1 MEPEGPPRTPGTSY
15 GPPAFDSAQ
24 NPVTPTF
31 LNCTLQSSR
40 SPNVRDGL
48 MPAKCS
54 WGHAG
59 DEGPK
64 QTEGPQPSA
73 EPGRSAQRR
82 FRSSAFPS
90 SLSWDSDSEK
100 ETLDEE
106 ELQHFS
112 NPHGLAAHSPGS
124 PSSGL
129 RLDSEDDQEP
139 EKLQHLHNKTDS
151 SPPAEGLS
159 DNNNT
164 ESTKTEEP
172 NTSQLGQTE
181 LADSKVWNVSEEAE
195 LFLSKVKPKEG
206 CQMEEEEEADNSE
219 GEKRPK
225 GKETKEP
232 ERDVYTFPGDS
243 DPESP
248 PPAPWA
254 HCTFIQRC
262 RKKRVLLRPFSGLG
276 TLKRTL
282 PETGKRARVSPQ
294 KSKTSE
300 TAQSG
305 GGGVYDFEEVSF
317 GEATVEEPIKFRDRG
332 GKRDKEE
339 EQSGGEPGKQIFTC
353 VECSIYFKKQ
363 VHLQEHIVEH
373 CQSGAAGGRRL
384 GKGGRFRCIECGW
397 NLSNRLA
404 LADHHR
410 KHQES
415 RLKILEEIEKLNENG
430 KAKETEKLNSKT
442 VKHISSDPAI
452 MQDTS
457 PASIP
462 GKMSDPE
469 IVTSPPLSP
478 APVSTPDT
486 DPAVLDSDATPPNSV
501 RTPAQARAVSTCRR
515 RFVCTKCNFSTR
527 TSQALANHTKTHN
540 RKKPALQADSPSPGS
555 PSCVASTSLACSHC
569 AFLTSSQTVMRE
581 HQKLVHPGQASVS
594 GAQVDDTGQHS
605 RSNAGARI
613 SKPSTIDSDHLSGP
627 GSRSSPDAT
636 QGKSQQGV
644 TASEDST
651 KPDGAAVRPTSQV
664 VFKCTGNRR
673 FSRRGKTWTDLAK
686 FLDDD
691 KLPGSEEEEKD
702 EDGSTKLD
710 TERSQREANSPAGVK
725 PHTRARANADDCSA
739 QQSATLSL
747 PPEKNVKDEDKL
759 EVEKDG
765 KVFFLRRSNRVTAAP
780 AEIDSDDDDDDIDEE
795 RVRRF
800 LSEGILDEDPDE
812 IDEDSEALKSVE
824 RKCPYCPD
832 RFHNGIG
839 LANHVRGH
847 LNRVGVSYNVRH
859 FISPEEVNAIEKK
872 FSYQKKKKKVANF
885 DPDTFSVMHCEFCS
899 AGFDT
904 RAGLSSHARAHL
916 RDFGITNWDVTIS
929 PIHILR
935 ELFSSR
941 PDLVIPTAPPRSP
954 GSSQEEDEE
963 DDEEEVEEE
972 GEGVV
977 EVKLEGETSERTL
990 SAAVS
995 DALPSASPQ
1004 RCKKE
1009 DGGEESAGDE
1019 EEAAEDEDEEEL
1031 QRPALDG
1038 VSSSPGKTGLR
1049 SVDSDSLSPG
1059 DGDADSKVHNL
1070 KCEVCSAQFETRRGL
1085 SSHARSHLRQLG
1097 ISVSESSGAPIDL
1110 LYQIAKERNIDGQT
1124 GSSLLEP
1131 LPAKNSSPSVPQK
1144 DEELEDMDLDEK
1156 PIPLSLLAK
1165 AAKAVPP
1172 SSSSTPT
1179 PSPGASPAPPHS
1191 GSPSAVVRKAPIS
1204 SLLPVSSP
1212 LRSPEHKAGGMKG
1225 LTSNLSAPATV
1236 TTKPLWAPQENDAPL
1251 NLTLEVDPNKD
1262 IVCQLCGAWFETRK
1276 GLSSHARAHLRHFGV
1291 EYSESKGSPID
1302 LLNQLIDTDDFKH
1315 KASVLQL
1322 DSHAEP
1328 RGLTTTISSPKQS
1341 LLSLSSSSSS
1351 SLLYKVTTA
1360 GGGST
1365 SKATSSSASSL
1376 LGPPAKRLKSSSMR
1390 VFRLSSGELM
1400 ALPHNE
1406 PPKEIGCEF
1415 CGEYFENRKGL
1426 SSHARSHLRQMGIT
1440 EWSVNGS
1447 PIDTLREIISRRGLP
1462 CALPLKPLKT
1472 PPPSSPGP
1480 PRSPQPTSSSPSAT
1494 LLSRLPFAFA
1504 RPSSPPQP
1512 AASKSSS
1519 ATPTSSSGLIL
1530 KLKPEPVQVEVTTP
1544 GAAGRSASFT
1554 GETANCSWSSSDNV
1568 FPLNLAMTH
1577 EVEPTRDIR
1586 CEFCGEYFENRK
1598 GLSSHARSHLRQMGI
1613 TEWSVNGSPIDT
1625 LREVMHKRGMGGSSQ
1640 SDQGVKKESSQGA
1653 NSPPWENTV
1662 GSGSSEG
1669 LGVSG
1674 YQSSKFRK
1682 SPLSLL
1688 QSGSRLH
1695 KQGLGSTSASPTA
1708 GKFFRMSPLGK
1719 RPVSAEAQS
1728 AETAH
1733 SPSHQLKTFSPQ
1745 PHDFSFK
1752 RKPSPDKHGHQDPSC
1767 ELCGFYF
1774 ENRKALASHARAHL
1788 RQFGVTEWCVNGSPI
1803 ETLSA
1808 WMRSRPQKVLE
1819 MHRSYMQGNRSN
1831 LKKKS
1836 SSPLTAS
1843 ADSDHILPIS
1853 SQKASSSS
1861 SSSSSSQWS
1870 SSLAVSLV
1878 RPLSREVSQSSSK
1891 TAEGEANLHAALL
1904 RPGRSSPSPSPLSGS
1919 LPLQAQVA
1927 RSELN
1932 VRLPRGFERRPLKHP
1947 SCPDGTESPPK
1958 PPRTGTVPALVPK
1971 PPSYPLVKLVGK
1983 FYTLKCRF
1991 CEVEFHGPLSVQ
2003 EDWIRHLQQHI
2014 LKMNYNKPAAPKAA
2028 SAEPPADDPAPV
2040 QASAPASTSTSTSS
2054 TTSTTPALTSTPTRS
2069 PTPPVAKCAPPVTAT
2084 EIVKVSEEKSTLSP
2098 TSIPVPTQTV

>member
-1 MEPEGPPRTPGTSY
+1 MEPEGRPLTPGTSY
-15 GPPAFDSAQ
+15 GPPAFNSAQ
-24 NPVTPTF
+24 NPVR
-31 LNCTLQSSR
+31 NCTLESSCSPDPMSGKR
-40 SPNVRDGL
+40 SWV
-48 MPAKCS
+48 
-54 WGHAG
+54 G
-59 DEGPK
+59 DEGPEP
-64 QTEGPQPSA
+64 TESPQPTVES
-73 EPGRSAQRR
+73 GRSAQRR
-82 FRSSAFPS
+82 FKSSAFPS
-90 SLSWDSDSEK
+90 SLSWDSDSER

-106 ELQHFS
+106 ELQNFS

-129 RLDSEDDQEP
+129 RLDCEDNQEP
-139 EKLQHLHNKTDS
+139 EKLQHFHSKTVTS
-151 SPPAEGLS
+151 SPVEGHTD
-159 DNNNT
+159 DN

-172 NTSQLGQTE
+172 KTSQIGQPE
-181 LADSKVWNVSEEAE
+181 LADSKVWNVSKGAE
-195 LFLSKVKPKEG
+195 PFLSKVKPKEG
-206 CQMEEEEEADNSE
+206 CQMEEEAADNSD
-219 GEKRPK
+219 GEKRLK

-276 TLKRTL
+276 TLKRTS
-282 PETGKRARVSPQ
+282 PETGKLARLSPQ
-294 KSKTSE
+294 KSKTAE
-300 TAQSG
+300 TAPLSR

-317 GEATVEEPIKFRDRG
+317 EEGDVEPIKFRDRG

-339 EQSGGEPGKQIFTC
+339 DESEVEPGNDIFTC

-363 VHLQEHIVEH
+363 VHLQEHMIEH
-373 CQSGAAGGRRL
+373 CQSGAGGGRRL
-384 GKGGRFRCIECGW
+384 GKGGRFRCVECGW
-397 NLSNRLA
+397 NLPNRLA

-430 KAKETEKLNSKT
+430 KAKEIRTLDSKV
-442 VKHISSDPAI
+442 VKHISAELEPV
-452 MQDTS
+452 
-457 PASIP
+457 
-462 GKMSDPE
+462 K
-469 IVTSPPLSP
+469 SPPLSP
-478 APVSTPDT
+478 APVLTPDT
-486 DPAVLDSDATPPNSV
+486 DSSVLETNATTPNSI
-501 RTPAQARAVSTCRR
+501 RTPTQARAVSAYRR

-527 TSQALANHTKTHN
+527 TSQALANHSKTHN
-540 RKKPALQADSPSPGS
+540 RKKPALQPDSPSRGS
-555 PSCVASTSLACSHC
+555 PSSLPSTSLACGHC
-569 AFLTSSQTVMRE
+569 AFLTSSPTILRE
-581 HQKLVHPGQASVS
+581 HQTLVHPGQASVS
-594 GAQVDDTGQHS
+594 GAQDDESGQ
-605 RSNAGARI
+605 RSQSNGGTRS
-613 SKPSTIDSDHLSGP
+613 SKLTIDSDSG
-627 GSRSSPDAT
+627 SPLDADQAKTQQGTSEDRTTPDSAAAARPAT
-636 QGKSQQGV
+636 Q
-644 TASEDST
+644 
-651 KPDGAAVRPTSQV
+651 AAY
-664 VFKCTGNRR
+664 KCVGNRR

-686 FLDDD
+686 FDSEMDDD
-691 KLPGSEEEEKD
+691 KLPGSEEEEQD
-702 EDGSTKLD
+702 QDQSRELSSEL
-710 TERSQREANSPAGVK
+710 SQQETDSPVGVK
-725 PHTRARANADDCSA
+725 PHTRARSNTDDSPS
-739 QQSATLSL
+739 QQSPTLSL
-747 PPEKNVKDEDKL
+747 PSKKSVKDEDKQEL
-759 EVEKDG
+759 EKDG
-765 KVFFLRRSNRVTAAP
+765 KVFFLRRSTRVTAAP

-800 LSEGILDEDPDE
+800 LSEGILDEDKDE
-812 IDEDSEALKSVE
+812 IDEDTEALKSVE

-941 PDLVIPTAPPRSP
+941 PDLVIPTAPPRSLDSP
-954 GSSQEEDEE
+954 EEEEEEEEEEDEE
-963 DDEEEVEEE
+963 EEEKEFDEE
-972 GEGVV
+972 GEGII
-977 EVKLEGETSERTL
+977 EVKLEGETSE
-990 SAAVS
+990 SAAVA
-995 DALPSASPQ
+995 DAPPSASPQ
-1004 RCKKE
+1004 WKKKE
-1009 DGGEESAGDE
+1009 ECEDD
-1019 EEAAEDEDEEEL
+1019 EEAAEEDDDDDDDDEEDL
-1031 QRPALDG
+1031 QLSAL
-1038 VSSSPGKTGLR
+1038 SSSPGKPGTNT
-1049 SVDSDSLSPG
+1049 DSLSPG
-1059 DGDADSKVHNL
+1059 EDADAKVHNL
-1070 KCEVCSAQFETRRGL
+1070 KCEVCDAQFETRRGL

-1097 ISVSESSGAPIDL
+1097 ITVSESSGAPIDL
-1110 LYQIAKERNIDGQT
+1110 LYQISKERDADSKLS
-1124 GSSLLEP
+1124 SSLLEP
-1131 LPAKNSSPSVPQK
+1131 LAAKSSPPSISPK
-1144 DEELEDMDLDEK
+1144 DEELDDMDLDEK
-1156 PIPLSLLAK
+1156 PIPLSILAK

-1179 PSPGASPAPPHS
+1179 PSPGASPAPSHS
-1191 GSPSAVVRKAPIS
+1191 GSPSSVVKKAPIS

-1212 LRSPEHKAGGMKG
+1212 LRSPEHKAGGMKS
-1225 LTSNLSAPATV
+1225 LTNLSAPSTI
-1236 TTKPLWAPQENDAPL
+1236 TTAKPLWAPQENDAPL

-1315 KASVLQL
+1315 KASALQL
-1322 DSHAEP
+1322 NSPTEP
-1328 RGLTTTISSPKQS
+1328 RGLTTTSTTLSSPKQS
-1341 LLSLSSSSSS
+1341 MLTLSSSSSS
-1351 SLLYKVTTA
+1351 SLLYKVTTT
-1360 GGGST
+1360 GSGST

-1376 LGPPAKRLKSSSMR
+1376 LGPPAKRAKSSSMQ

-1400 ALPHNE
+1400 ALPHSE

-1447 PIDTLREIISRRGLP
+1447 PIDTLREIITRRGLP
-1462 CALPLKPLKT
+1462 CALPVKPLKT

-1480 PRSPQPTSSSPSAT
+1480 PRSPLSASSSPSAT

-1504 RPSSPPQP
+1504 RPSSPAQS
-1512 AASKSSS
+1512 AASKSGSAPPSS
-1519 ATPTSSSGLIL
+1519 PSGQIL
-1530 KLKPEPVQVEVTTP
+1530 KMKPEPVQLEVTTP
-1544 GAAGRSASFT
+1544 GTVGRSGGFSAESL
-1554 GETANCSWSSSDNV
+1554 NSSWSSSDNV

-1625 LREVMHKRGMGGSSQ
+1625 LREVMHKRGVGGSSR
-1640 SDQGVKKESSQGA
+1640 SDQGVKKESSRGA
-1653 NSPPWENTV
+1653 NSPPWETA
-1662 GSGSSEG
+1662 GGAGSSEG
-1669 LGVSG
+1669 LIVSG
-1674 YQSSKFRK
+1674 YQSSKYRK

-1695 KQGLGSTSASPTA
+1695 KQGLGSVGSSAASSA

-1719 RPVSAEAQS
+1719 RPLSEEAQS
-1728 AETAH
+1728 VEAAH
-1733 SPSHQLKTFSPQ
+1733 SSPHQLKTFSPL
-1745 PHDFSFK
+1745 PHDFSYK

-1819 MHRSYMQGNRSN
+1819 MHRSYMQGNRST
-1831 LKKKS
+1831 LKKK
-1836 SSPLTAS
+1836 A
-1843 ADSDHILPIS
+1843 
-1853 SQKASSSS
+1853 SSS

-1878 RPLSREVSQSSSK
+1878 RPLSHEVSQGSSK
-1891 TAEGEANLHAALL
+1891 TAEGEAGTNFQAVPIRA
-1904 RPGRSSPSPSPLSGS
+1904 GRSSPSLSRLGGGGG

-1947 SCPDGTESPPK
+1947 SCPDGAERDSGPPK

-2014 LKMNYNKPAAPKAA
+2014 LKMNYNKSAAPKAA
-2028 SAEPPADDPAPV
+2028 AADPPAVADEPAVV
-2040 QASAPASTSTSTSS
+2040 QASAPASTSTSR
-2054 TTSTTPALTSTPTRS
+2054 TTSATPTRTTAPKSRS
-2069 PTPPVAKCAPPVTAT
+2069 PTHQAECAATVTAT
-2084 EIVKVSEEKSTLSP
+2084 EIVQVPEEQPTLTP
-2098 TSIPVPTQTV
+2098 IPLSTQTTVVQEERSPSKEPSEPKHL